1 MKRRTCESCGGPLG
15 TKLREGLY
23 IVVGADARAHAC
35 CSVECIDP
43 FIKALAEA
51 IWDQHEREA
60 LRRVERMAAK
70 ARWN

>member
-1 MKRRTCESCGGPLG
+1 M
-15 TKLREGLY
+15 REGLY

-43 FIKALAEA
+43 FIKALVEA

-60 LRRVERMAAK
+60 IRRVKRMAAK

>member
-1 MKRRTCESCGGPLG
+1 M
-15 TKLREGLY
+15 REGLY

-43 FIKALAEA
+43 FVKALAEA

-60 LRRVERMAAK
+60 HHWVERMAAK
-70 ARWN
+70 AGWN

>member
-1 MKRRTCESCGGPLG
+1 MKKTRCESCGGPLG
-15 TKLREGLY
+15 TKLREGLF
-23 IVVGADARAHAC
+23 IVVGADARAHTC
-35 CSVECIDP
+35 CSVECTDP

-60 LRRVERMAAK
+60 LLGVERMAAK